1 MFKKYVKFLFAGLF
15 SAIILSIYTIVDSIC
30 IGQAEGE
37 LGSAAIACGIPVWTL
52 IYSTGLMTGIGGATL
67 FMVSRAKG
75 DEKKSSEYFTS
86 SLVLSLILNIVLMI
100 ILFIFQRPLLIFFG
114 AKDEKVLELILK
126 YTNWLKIG
134 LPFFFMSQ
142 VLSVFVRND
151 NNPIRASIAVIGG
164 GILNSVLDFTFVFGL
179 KMGINGAGLATFLG
193 QVFTVIILLTH
204 FMSKKNSLRIVK
216 PVTLFKDIKEI
227 VLNGVSSFIL
237 DICMGV
243 ITIVF
248 NNQIYKYSVDDP
260 SKYLAIYGVIINI
273 QTLIQSLGYAVG
285 QASQPLLSEAAGK
298 GDEISLKKYHKYSIH
313 SSIIIGAVLFLIT
326 ELLAPTLLHI
336 FAKISYDSD
345 VMILGKDI
353 TRLYFVSFVFVVFNV
368 YSIYYFNSI
377 LKKNVSFVISILRGL
392 ILPLI
397 FMFTL
402 PLINITMLFASL
414 IFVEGVIMLINIY
427 LMKFNK
433 ISLN

>member
-1 MFKKYVKFLFAGLF
+1 
-15 SAIILSIYTIVDSIC
+15 
-30 IGQAEGE
+30 
-37 LGSAAIACGIPVWTL
+37 
-52 IYSTGLMTGIGGATL
+52 MT
-67 FMVSRAKG
+67 
-75 DEKKSSEYFTS
+75 
-86 SLVLSLILNIVLMI
+86 
-100 ILFIFQRPLLIFFG
+100 ILFIFQRPVLIFFG
-114 AKDEKVLELILK
+114 AKDKQVLELILK

-285 QASQPLLSEAAGK
+285 QASQPLLSESAGK
-298 GDEISLKKYHKYSIH
+298 GDEISLKKYHKYSIY
-313 SSIIIGAVLFLIT
+313 SSIIIGAILLLIT

-336 FAKISYDSD
+336 FAKVSYDSD
-345 VMILGKDI
+345 IMILGKDI

-377 LKKNVSFVISILRGL
+377 LKKNVSFVISILRGF

-414 IFVEGVIMLINIY
+414 IFVEGSIMLINIY